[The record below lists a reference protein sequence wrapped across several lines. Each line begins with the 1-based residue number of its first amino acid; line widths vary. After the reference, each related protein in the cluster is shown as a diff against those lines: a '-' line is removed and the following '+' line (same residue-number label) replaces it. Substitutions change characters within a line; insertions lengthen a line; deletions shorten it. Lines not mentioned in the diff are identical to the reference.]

1 MSILRKDYRSKI
13 TIEGRTVC
21 GYAAV
26 FNNIDYAGD
35 LIKKGAFTRSIADN
49 GPDGT
54 NRIVFLLQHDKN
66 QILGKPTVLK
76 EDNTGLYF
84 EAPIVPTTYGNDALE
99 LLKAG
104 VLDGVSIGYTPLKQ
118 VATAKYNEVRDV
130 KLLEFS
136 AVTFPCN
143 DLARVTDLKEG
154 LFSAIEDEE
163 PDEIADFVKQIYSKF
178 PGYLS
183 EDEQFAIELK
193 ELCDQ
198 KFVSHDLAGDLM
210 NLFTQLSNK

>member
-26 FNNIDYAGD
+26 FGNIDYAGD
-35 LIKKGAFTRSIADN
+35 LIKKGAFARSINDN

-66 QILGKPTVLK
+66 LILGKPVVLK
-76 EDNTGLYF
+76 EDNIGLYH
-84 EAPIVPTTYGNDALE
+84 ETPIVSTSYGNDALE

-104 VLDGVSIGYTPLKQ
+104 VLDGLSIGYTPLKQ

-130 KLLEFS
+130 KLHEFS

-143 DLARVTDLKEG
+143 DEARVTDLKENM
-154 LFSAIEDEE
+154 FEAIEDG
-163 PDEIADFVKQIYSKF
+163 DAAQVAAFVKQISSQF

-183 EDEQFAIELK
+183 DDEYLAAELK
-193 ELCDQ
+193 ELCESRFSND
-198 KFVSHDLAGDLM
+198 SLANQLL
-210 NLFTQLSNK
+210 NLFQKL